1 MRSNACR
8 RRISR
13 CRRRSAAATLTSP
26 PSCGSCPRC
35 AYTWRWG
42 AWPTM
47 RSSWRAGSRAG
58 ATCSH
63 TDANTCSRERNACS
77 IRIIAAATTPRP
89 DGSPR
94 RCSQLSWRGPAS
106 SPASSCPRRCR
117 LLRKPP
123 AMFDPKEFI
132 ASLPRRPG
140 VYRMFG
146 AARELL
152 YVGKARSLKDR
163 VGTYFAAGNVHPKV
177 QALTAQID
185 AIEVTVTNSET
196 EALLLE
202 YNLIKAHKPRF
213 NVVLRDDK
221 SFPYIHLYV
230 EHEFPRLEFYRGA
243 KSAPGRYFGPFPS
256 AGAVRDT
263 LNQLQKLFRIRNC
276 RDSFFANR
284 SRPCLQHQIGRC
296 SAPCVGLITREGY
309 AQDMAAAVK
318 VLEGRSDEVNAELQA
333 RMEEAGE
340 RLQFEL
346 AARIRDQLAALKRI
360 QAQQV
365 VTAEGHRDVDVF
377 AIVGE
382 AGEYAVSV
390 MLVRGGRNLGT
401 TSYFPRAALAEAGE
415 ALASFVMQYYASAE
429 APAQVLLGTP
439 LEEAASLA
447 ELLSSRTGR
456 AVEVRHPLRGMAVRW
471 VELTRENAVQALR
484 MRFAQ
489 RQGMEEMLLDLSE
502 VLDLPEPP
510 ARMECFDISHTGGEG
525 TVASCVVFG
534 PEGPLKKEY
543 RRFNISGV
551 TAGDLLLIDGGAGQ
565 ISQVHAVLAEL
576 GYGDLTLVGV
586 AKGPDR
592 RPGQER
598 LFVHGAAA
606 PVTPAGHSPAARLI
620 QRIRDEAHRFA
631 ISGHRRKR
639 ARRYNESVLEVV
651 PGLGPAKRRA
661 LLKHFGGLQGVMRAG
676 VADLTQVAG
685 IGATLARSLYDHLH
699 PGS

>member
-1 MRSNACR
+1 M
-8 RRISR
+8 
-13 CRRRSAAATLTSP
+13 T
-26 PSCGSCPRC
+26 G
-35 AYTWRWG
+35 
-42 AWPTM
+42 
-47 RSSWRAGSRAG
+47 
-58 ATCSH
+58 
-63 TDANTCSRERNACS
+63 
-77 IRIIAAATTPRP
+77 
-89 DGSPR
+89 
-94 RCSQLSWRGPAS
+94 
-106 SPASSCPRRCR
+106 
-117 LLRKPP
+117 
-123 AMFDPKEFI
+123 FDHKDFI

-140 VYRMFG
+140 VYRMYG

-152 YVGKARSLKDR
+152 YIGKARSLRDR
-163 VGTYFAAGNVHPKV
+163 VATYFAASNVDPKV
-177 QALTAQID
+177 QALIAQVS

-230 EHEFPRLEFYRGA
+230 EHAFPRLEFYRGA
-243 KSAPGRYFGPFPS
+243 RSAPGRYFGPFPN

-296 SAPCVGLITREGY
+296 SAPCVGLISHEVY
-309 AQDMAAAVK
+309 AQDIAAAVK
-318 VLEGRSDEVNAELQA
+318 VLDGRSDEVSAELQS
-333 RMEEAGE
+333 RMEEAGGRLEYE
-340 RLQFEL
+340 R
-346 AARIRDQLAALKRI
+346 AAQLRDQLAALKRV

-365 VTAEGHRDVDVF
+365 VTADGERDADAF
-377 AIVGE
+377 AMVGE

-401 TSYFPRAALAEAGE
+401 SSYFPRALLSEPHE
-415 ALASFVMQYYASAE
+415 ALASFVMQYYSSPE
-429 APAQVLLGTP
+429 VPPEVLLGSR
-439 LEEAASLA
+439 LEEASALA
-447 ELLSSRTGR
+447 EALSARSGHG
-456 AVEVRHPLRGMAVRW
+456 VEVRHPMRGLAARW
-471 VELTRENAVQALR
+471 VELTRENATQALR
-484 MRFAQ
+484 MRLAQ
-489 RQGMEEMLLDLSE
+489 RAGVDEMLLDLARE
-502 VLDLPEPP
+502 LDLPEPP
-510 ARMECFDISHTGGEG
+510 ARLECFDISHTGGEG

-543 RRFNISGV
+543 RRFNIRGV
-551 TAGDLLLIDGGAGQ
+551 TPGDDYGALRQALERRYRHVRAGEVPPPDVLLIDGGAGQ
-565 ISQVHAVLAEL
+565 ISQVHEVLAEL
-576 GYGDLTLVGV
+576 GFADLVLVGV

-598 LFVHGAAA
+598 LFVYGAGA
-606 PVTPAGHSPAARLI
+606 PVSPPAHAPAARLV

-661 LLKHFGGLQGVMRAG
+661 LLRHFGGLQGVMRAG
-676 VADLTQVAG
+676 IADLTQVSG

>member
-1 MRSNACR
+1 MHARFVSLQPLQHLDPTAHPGDVHSCHGAGLRAR
-8 RRISR
+8 RPHRAR
-13 CRRRSAAATLTSP
+13 
-26 PSCGSCPRC
+26 GV
-35 AYTWRWG
+35 
-42 AWPTM
+42 
-47 RSSWRAGSRAG
+47 AGSLK
-58 ATCSH
+58 
-63 TDANTCSRERNACS
+63 
-77 IRIIAAATTPRP
+77 AAV
-89 DGSPR
+89 
-94 RCSQLSWRGPAS
+94 
-106 SPASSCPRRCR
+106 
-117 LLRKPP
+117 
-123 AMFDPKEFI
+123 FDPKEFI

-221 SFPYIHLYV
+221 SFPYIQLCV
-230 EHEFPRLEFYRGA
+230 EHQFPRLMFYRGA
-243 KSAPGRYFGPFPS
+243 RRGAGRYFGPFPN

-296 SAPCVGLITREGY
+296 SAPCVRLITPEAY
-309 AQDMAAAVK
+309 AQDIDAAVK
-318 VLEGRSDEVNAELQA
+318 VLEGRSDEVNAQLQT
-333 RMEEAGE
+333 RMEQAASRLDFE
-340 RLQFEL
+340 R
-346 AARIRDQLAALKRI
+346 AAQIRDQLAALKRI

-447 ELLSSRTGR
+447 ELLSSRTGH
-456 AVEVRHPLRGMAVRW
+456 AEEVRHPLRDRKSTRLNSSHGYISYAV
-471 VELTRENAVQALR
+471 
-484 MRFAQ
+484 F
-489 RQGMEEMLLDLSE
+489 
-502 VLDLPEPP
+502 
-510 ARMECFDISHTGGEG
+510 C
-525 TVASCVVFG
+525 
-534 PEGPLKKEY
+534 LKKKK
-543 RRFNISGV
+543 
-551 TAGDLLLIDGGAGQ
+551 TD
-565 ISQVHAVLAEL
+565 
-576 GYGDLTLVGV
+576 
-586 AKGPDR
+586 
-592 RPGQER
+592 
-598 LFVHGAAA
+598 AA
-606 PVTPAGHSPAARLI
+606 PSR
-620 QRIRDEAHRFA
+620 RIYLN
-631 ISGHRRKR
+631 I
-639 ARRYNESVLEVV
+639 
-651 PGLGPAKRRA
+651 A
-661 LLKHFGGLQGVMRAG
+661 LPY
-676 VADLTQVAG
+676 T
-685 IGATLARSLYDHLH
+685 
-699 PGS
+699 

>member
-1 MRSNACR
+1 MFDHKE
-8 RRISR
+8 
-13 CRRRSAAATLTSP
+13 
-26 PSCGSCPRC
+26 
-35 AYTWRWG
+35 Y
-42 AWPTM
+42 
-47 RSSWRAGSRAG
+47 
-58 ATCSH
+58 
-63 TDANTCSRERNACS
+63 
-77 IRIIAAATTPRP
+77 IAA
-89 DGSPR
+89 
-94 RCSQLSWRGPAS
+94 
-106 SPASSCPRRCR
+106 
-117 LLRKPP
+117 
-123 AMFDPKEFI
+123 
-132 ASLPRRPG
+132 LPRRPG

-146 AARELL
+146 GGGELL
-152 YVGKARSLKDR
+152 YVGKARSLRDR
-163 VGTYFAAGNVHPKV
+163 VATYFAAGNVDPKV
-177 QALTAQID
+177 QALVAQIA

-221 SFPYIHLYV
+221 SFPYIYLDAR
-230 EHEFPRLEFYRGA
+230 HEFPRLTFYRGPRT
-243 KSAPGRYFGPFPS
+243 APGRYFGPFPS

-296 SAPCVGLITREGY
+296 SAPCVGLIARETY
-309 AQDMAAAVK
+309 AQDIAAAVK
-318 VLEGRSDEVNAELQA
+318 VLEGRSEEVNAELAA
-333 RMEEAGE
+333 RMEAAGARLEFE
-340 RLQFEL
+340 RAAEL
-346 AARIRDQLAALKRI
+346 RDQLAALKRI

-365 VTAEGHRDVDVF
+365 VTAGAERDADVL

-382 AGEYAVSV
+382 AGEYCVSV

-415 ALASFVMQYYASAE
+415 ALASFIMQYYAAA
-429 APAQVLLGTP
+429 APPPEVLLGRP
-439 LEEAASLA
+439 LPDAGALA
-447 ELLSSRTGR
+447 EALSGQ
-456 AVEVRHPLRGMAVRW
+456 AGHAIEVRYPARGLAARW
-471 VELTRENAVQALR
+471 VELTNENAAQALR
-484 MRFAQ
+484 MRQAQ
-489 RQGMEEMLLDLSE
+489 RAGVEEMLAELSQE
-502 VLDLPEPP
+502 LDLPEPP
-510 ARMECFDISHTGGEG
+510 ARLECFDISHTGGEG

-534 PEGPLKKEY
+534 PEGALKKEY
-543 RRFNISGV
+543 RRFNITGITPGDDYGALRQALERRYRHVRSGEIPV
-551 TAGDLLLIDGGAGQ
+551 PDLLLIDGGAGQ
-565 ISQVHAVLAEL
+565 IGEVHAVLAEL
-576 GYGDLTLVGV
+576 GFPDLTLVGV

-598 LFVHGAAA
+598 LFVYGAPGAVILE
-606 PVTPAGHSPAARLI
+606 PHSPALRLI
-620 QRIRDEAHRFA
+620 QRVRDEAHRFA
-631 ISGHRRKR
+631 ITGHRRRR